1 MKNLSEAISRFRLL
15 SEASIGKAMRAAE
28 KLSSTRRFDTQPPHW
43 LNGIGVRVDSMRNGY
58 VEVGVIQGYPL
69 PNFPSHVDGVP
80 VVVTHRSQSRARV
93 Q

>member
-1 MKNLSEAISRFRLL
+1 MNKLHEAISRFRLL
-15 SEASIGKAMRAAE
+15 SEASVGKAMRAADR
-28 KLSSTRRFDTQPPHW
+28 LAASHRLDPPPPW

-58 VEVGVIQGYPL
+58 VEVGVMPSYPL

-80 VVVTHRSQSRARV
+80 VVVTHRSLARARV